1 MDREEIWKDIVGYE
15 GLYQVSNKGRI
26 KSKARKGNWKETILK
41 LSETKDHYSIVT
53 LSKKGIEKTKRVNR
67 LVAEAFIPN
76 PNNLPQ
82 VNHKDEIKSN
92 NIANNLEWCTQE
104 YNNIYGNRIKTVKE
118 KLSKEIYQ
126 FDLNGKFIKKWDN
139 INQIK
144 SEMNINCC
152 HIEDCCNNKRKKAY
166 GYIWKYNEY

>member
-1 MDREEIWKDIVGYE
+1 MQEEWKDVKGYE
-15 GLYQVSNKGRI
+15 GIYQVSNLGRI
-26 KSKARKGNWKETILK
+26 KSLKNNKIRKNV
-41 LSETKDHYSIVT
+41 KDKIGYERIM
-53 LSKKGIEKTKRVNR
+53 LSKNNKIKLHYIHR

-152 HIEDCCNNKRKKAY
+152 HIGDCCNNKRKKAY